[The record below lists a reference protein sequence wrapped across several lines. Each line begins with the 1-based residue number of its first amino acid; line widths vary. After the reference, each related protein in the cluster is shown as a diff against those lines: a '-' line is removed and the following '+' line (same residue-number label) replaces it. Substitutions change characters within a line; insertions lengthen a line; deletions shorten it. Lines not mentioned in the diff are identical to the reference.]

1 MGLTGNRIRAVVF
14 LFCYWLGGNYLVF
27 FSPITFFH
35 SPDTG
40 LVQDVEFIASEM
52 DSPVDLPQAHWQ
64 PLSLPDDWDKHQ
76 RQVEQA
82 WYRASVAVSEP
93 GDEIWAVYLPLV
105 AHNAAVFINGVWV
118 GQGGPFGEPTSRQQ
132 NTPLLFSFSPAL
144 LRPGENQIDIR
155 VQASFHAQGFL
166 DAFYLAPESQLKEAH
181 AWKHFVRVDLVRWV
195 TMAMYLMSAIV
206 LAFWLARPQDSI
218 YGLFSLEL
226 FFWATHNLNLFVTEI
241 PVSARLWEAM
251 TMSSLG
257 WAVIAM
263 IFFNH
268 RYVGEGNAGIE
279 KFILIFAALGVGIF
293 FLPDIGSILHIGY
306 GIWDG
311 FLIVFGCYAIFH
323 LLKAYVRR
331 PDSDIFLMLL
341 VGVPILVFGFHDIL
355 LVNHFLDRRDGLIIQ
370 YSAIPAVLLFSWF
383 LIRRFVQSINR
394 AEHLADTLERR
405 VRIKQRELQ
414 SQYEKF
420 QSVQEEGLLLKERE
434 RIMRDMHD
442 GIGGQL
448 VSVISLLQEQ
458 RGGVYKKVR
467 EKVQHSLTDLRLV
480 IDSLDPL
487 LNDLPTLLG
496 MMRVRLVDQLEAANI
511 TLEWAVTELPEMK
524 NMSPRRSLHIMR
536 IVQESIAN
544 SIKHAQSEKI
554 MLATG
559 VIGVENRQVYV
570 DMVDYGVGI
579 IDGLDAASLQG
590 RGIKNMQYRA
600 EQLGATLNIDSA
612 TGGTRIRLLMDV
624 E

>member
-1 MGLTGNRIRAVVF
+1 MV
-14 LFCYWLGGNYLVF
+14 NYLVF
-27 FSPITFFH
+27 LSPITFFH
-35 SPDTG
+35 GPDAG
-40 LVQDVEFIASEM
+40 LVQDVELIVSEAAS
-52 DSPVDLPQAHWQ
+52 PAGLPQTYWQ
-64 PLSLPDDWDKHQ
+64 PLSLPDDWYKNQ
-76 RQVEQA
+76 RQVGQV
-82 WYRASVAVSEP
+82 WYRANVSLGEP
-93 GDEIWAVYLPLV
+93 GDNIWAVYLPLV

-118 GQGGPFGEPTSRQQ
+118 GQGGPFGKPTSRHQ
-132 NTPLLFSFSPAL
+132 NNPLLFSFSPL
-144 LRPGENQIDIR
+144 LLQPGENRIDIR
-155 VQASFHAQGFL
+155 VQASFHEQGYL
-166 DAFYLAPESQLKEAH
+166 DGFYLAPESRLKDVH
-181 AWKHFVRVDLVRWV
+181 AWKHFVRVDLIRWM

-206 LAFWLARPQDSI
+206 FAFWLARPQDSI

-226 FFWATHNLNLFVTEI
+226 FLWATHNLNLFVSEI

-251 TMSSLG
+251 IMSTLG
-257 WAVIAM
+257 WTVIVM

-268 RYVGEGNAGIE
+268 RYVGERNAGIE
-279 KFILIFAALGVGIF
+279 KFILVFAVLGIGIF

-306 GIWDG
+306 GVWDS
-311 FLIVFGCYAIFH
+311 FLMVFGCYAIFY
-323 LLKAYVRR
+323 LLRAYVRR
-331 PDSDIFLMLL
+331 QDPDIFLMLL

-355 LVNHFLDRRDGLIIQ
+355 IVNHFLDRRDGLIMH
-370 YSAIPAVLLFSWF
+370 YSAIPAALLFSWF

-394 AEHLADTLERR
+394 AEHLADTLDRR
-405 VRIKQRELQ
+405 VRMKQRELQ

-458 RGGVYKKVR
+458 SGDVHKKVR
-467 EKVQHSLTDLRLV
+467 EKIQHSLTDLRLV

-496 MMRVRLVDQLEAANI
+496 MMRMRLVDQLEAANI

-544 SIKHAQSEKI
+544 SIKHAQSEKM

-559 VIGVENRQVYV
+559 VIGAENRQVYV
-570 DMVDYGVGI
+570 DVIDYGIGI
-579 IDGLDAASLQG
+579 AGGLDAVNRQG

-600 EQLGATLNIDSA
+600 QQLGAILNIDSA
-612 TGGTRIRLLMDV
+612 AGGTRVRLLMDV

>member
-1 MGLTGNRIRAVVF
+1 MWLTGNKVRALVF
-14 LFCYWLGGNYLVF
+14 LFCYWLVVNYLVF
-27 FSPITFFH
+27 LSPITFFDG
-35 SPDTG
+35 PDAG
-40 LVQDVEFIASEM
+40 LVQDVELIASEAA
-52 DSPVDLPQAHWQ
+52 SPAGLPQAYWQ
-64 PLSLPDDWDKHQ
+64 PLSLPDDWYKSQ
-76 RQVEQA
+76 RQVEQV
-82 WYRASVAVSEP
+82 WYRANVSLGEP
-93 GDEIWAVYLPLV
+93 GDKIWAVYLPLV

-118 GQGGPFGEPTSRQQ
+118 GQGGPFGKPTSRHQ
-132 NTPLLFSFSPAL
+132 NNPLLFSFSPL
-144 LRPGENQIDIR
+144 LLQPGENRIDIR
-155 VQASFHAQGFL
+155 VQASFHEQGYL
-166 DAFYLAPESQLKEAH
+166 GGFYLAPESQLKDVH
-181 AWKHFVRVDLVRWV
+181 AWKHFVRVDLIRWM

-206 LAFWLARPQDSI
+206 FAFWLARPQDSI

-226 FFWATHNLNLFVTEI
+226 FLWATHNLNLFVSEI

-251 TMSSLG
+251 TMSTLG
-257 WAVIAM
+257 WTVIAM

-268 RYVGEGNAGIE
+268 RYVGERNAGIE
-279 KFILIFAALGVGIF
+279 KFILVFAVLGIGIF

-306 GIWDG
+306 GVWDS
-311 FLIVFGCYAIFH
+311 FLMVFGCYAIFY
-323 LLKAYVRR
+323 LLRAYVRR
-331 PDSDIFLMLL
+331 QDSDIFLMLL

-355 LVNHFLDRRDGLIIQ
+355 IVNHFLDRRDGLIMH
-370 YSAIPAVLLFSWF
+370 YSAIPAALLFSWF

-394 AEHLADTLERR
+394 AEHLADTLDRR
-405 VRIKQRELQ
+405 VRMKQRELQ

-458 RGGVYKKVR
+458 SGDIHKKVR
-467 EKVQHSLTDLRLV
+467 EKIQHSLTDLRLV

-496 MMRVRLVDQLEAANI
+496 MMRMRLVDQLEAANI

-544 SIKHAQSEKI
+544 SIKHAQSEKM

-559 VIGVENRQVYV
+559 VIGAENRQVYV
-570 DMVDYGVGI
+570 DVIDYGIGI
-579 IDGLDAASLQG
+579 AGGLDAVSLQG

-600 EQLGATLNIDSA
+600 EQLGATLSIDSLP
-612 TGGTRIRLLMDV
+612 GGTRVRLLIDV
-624 E
+624 G